1 MKLDILSYFGA
12 NMGSILG
19 WAFALFILIR
29 LIIGFQSYHNVMAEL
44 KRGMK
49 ALIFLT
55 VSAVY
60 LISPVDIIPDI
71 ILIIGWIDD
80 AVITIGSVVYAQ
92 EAINKVFWGEY
103 PHQNRFTAFILWYSG
118 AVVFTYLIKYTI
130 YIV

>member
-1 MKLDILSYFGA
+1 
-12 NMGSILG
+12 
-19 WAFALFILIR
+19 
-29 LIIGFQSYHNVMAEL
+29 
-44 KRGMK
+44 MK

-55 VSAVY
+55 VSVVY

-71 ILIIGWIDD
+71 IVIIGWVDD

-92 EAINKVFWGEY
+92 EAMNKVFWGEY
-103 PHQNRFTAFILWYSG
+103 PPRNRFTAFILWYSG